1 RRGVPRADRDHGA
14 RDSRR
19 LAHGLARSYNDGVVD
34 GTMKSRTAALV
45 LGALTLGLGALTTA
59 HGQESRPTPDI
70 RMLLTQPNPRI
81 APDSPPAPDLRDLP
95 QGKIDKP
102 PTHPPITVIVG
113 DPRCYPGEDG
123 MIDPSQLG
131 RGNRSRRFH

>member
-1 RRGVPRADRDHGA
+1 MR
-14 RDSRR
+14 
-19 LAHGLARSYNDGVVD
+19 
-34 GTMKSRTAALV
+34 SRTVALV
-45 LGALTLGLGALTTA
+45 LGALTLGLGSMATA
-59 HGQESRPTPDI
+59 HAQESRPIPDI

-123 MIDPSQLG
+123 MVDPPQLG
-131 RGNRSRRFH
+131 RSNRSRRLH